1 MLKILN
7 STYYSVVNIDDSLGI
22 GIGFN
27 LGLMYATF
35 LHLVL
40 DKKIIIINIII
51 KPIDSLLLLVDA
63 IIFHF
68 HFLYKMLE

>member
-7 STYYSVVNIDDSLGI
+7 STYYSIVNIDDSLGI

-27 LGLMYATF
+27 LGLMHATF

-40 DKKIIIINIII
+40 DKKKNNN
-51 KPIDSLLLLVDA
+51 KHNYKTDR
-63 IIFHF
+63 
-68 HFLYKMLE
+68 FLASSC